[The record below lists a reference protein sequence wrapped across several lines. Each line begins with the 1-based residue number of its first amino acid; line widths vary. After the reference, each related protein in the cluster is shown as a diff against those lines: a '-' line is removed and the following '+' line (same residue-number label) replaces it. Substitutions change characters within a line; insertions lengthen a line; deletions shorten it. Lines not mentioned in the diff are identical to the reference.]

1 MVSAHH
7 VGLEELG
14 NHLLA
19 ERYVEPEELGSHLLA
34 ERLVGVELTELGEK
48 LLRSLLTSVCRM
60 YGHLRDLGSGHID
73 AGMVDP
79 DVNIGVC
86 CLIFV
91 DTCGVPFDPK

>member
-1 MVSAHH
+1 MVSALH
-7 VGLEELG
+7 VGLEEVG

-34 ERLVGVELTELGEK
+34 ERLVGVETELGEK
-48 LLRSLLTSVCRM
+48 FLRSPLTSVCRM
-60 YGHLRDLGSGHID
+60 YGHLRDLKTGHID

-86 CLIFV
+86 CLQGALI
-91 DTCGVPFDPK
+91 